1 MANPVLRNMLNAGEM
16 VVAPG
21 LQDMIAA
28 KIANKVGFPVVFGSG
43 YWLTASAMGLPD
55 AGIATYSDMLD
66 RMKTL
71 VETCDGALIADAD
84 TGYGGLLNVRHT
96 VQGYE
101 RAGVTAMQIED
112 QEFPKR
118 CGHTPGKRIVPTED
132 MIDRVRVAVD
142 TREDDENFLII
153 ARTDARQ
160 SEGLDGVLRRL
171 DAYAEAG
178 ADILFPEA
186 LASEE
191 EMEKACAAF
200 DLPLMVN
207 MANGG
212 STPMLH
218 ASALKAMGY
227 SIAIFPSLTS
237 LVAAR
242 AMENALLVLKE
253 NGDGDPTDIFSFA
266 EFGSM
271 IGFDDI
277 RAFER
282 KWARD

>member
-101 RAGVTAMQIED
+101 RAGVTAMQLED

-118 CGHTPGKRIVPTED
+118 CGHTPGKRIVPALD
-132 MIDRVRVAVD
+132 MVDRVRVAVD

-200 DLPLMVN
+200 DLPMMVN

-212 STPMLH
+212 STPMLN
-218 ASALKAMGY
+218 ASALKDMGY
-227 SIAIFPSLTS
+227 AIAIFPSLTS

-242 AMENALLVLKE
+242 AMENALLALKE
-253 NGDGDPTDIFSFA
+253 NGDGDPTDIFSFS

-277 RAFER
+277 RTFER

>member
-84 TGYGGLLNVRHT
+84 TGYGGLLNVLHR

>member
-1 MANPVLRNMLNAGEM
+1 MADPILRQKLAENGCLI
-16 VVAPG
+16 VPG

-55 AGIATYSDMLD
+55 VGLATYSDMLKS
-66 RMKTL
+66 MQTL
-71 VETCDGALIADAD
+71 VDVCDGALIADAD
-84 TGYGGLLNVRHT
+84 TGYGGLLNIQHT
-96 VQGYE
+96 VRGYE
-101 RAGVTAMQIED
+101 RAGVTAIQLED

-118 CGHTPGKRIVPTED
+118 CGHTPGKRIVPDAD
-132 MIDRVRVAVD
+132 MADRVRVAAD
-142 TREDDENFLII
+142 TREDKENFLII

-186 LASEE
+186 LASED
-191 EMEKACAAF
+191 EMVKVCERF
-200 DLPLMVN
+200 DLPLMIN

-212 STPMLH
+212 STPMMT
-218 ASALKAMGY
+218 AREIEEIGY

-242 AMENALLVLKE
+242 AMEDALRTLKE
-253 NGDGDPTDIFSFA
+253 TGNGDPDEIFSFK
-266 EFGSM
+266 ELGSM
-271 IGFDDI
+271 LGFDEVH
-277 RAFER
+277 AFER

>member
-101 RAGVTAMQIED
+101 RAGVTAMQLED

-118 CGHTPGKRIVPTED
+118 CGHTPGTRIVPALD
-132 MIDRVRVAVD
+132 MVDRVRVAVD

-186 LASEE
+186 LADEA

-200 DLPLMVN
+200 DLPMMVN

-212 STPMLH
+212 STPMLN
-218 ASALKAMGY
+218 AAALKEMGY

-242 AMENALLVLKE
+242 AMENALQTLKDT
-253 NGDGDPTDIFSFA
+253 GDGDPTGIFSFA

>member
-1 MANPVLRNMLNAGEM
+1 MADPILRQKLSEKGCLI
-16 VVAPG
+16 VPG

-43 YWLTASAMGLPD
+43 YWLTASSMGLPD
-55 AGIATYSDMLD
+55 AGLATYSDMLKS
-66 RMKTL
+66 MQTL
-71 VETCDGALIADAD
+71 VEVCDGAVIADAD
-84 TGYGGLLNVRHT
+84 TGYGGLLNVQHT
-96 VQGYE
+96 VRGYE
-101 RAGVTAMQIED
+101 RAGVTAIQLED

-118 CGHTPGKRIVPTED
+118 CGHTPGKRIVSDAD
-132 MIDRVRVAVD
+132 MADRVRVAAD
-142 TREDDENFLII
+142 TRQDKENFLII

-160 SEGLDGVLRRL
+160 IEGLDGVLRRL

-178 ADILFPEA
+178 ADILFAEA
-186 LASEE
+186 LLNEK
-191 EMEKACAAF
+191 EMHKVCATF
-200 DLPLMVN
+200 DLPIMVN

-212 STPMLH
+212 STPLFKV
-218 ASALKAMGY
+218 SELQDIGY

-237 LVAAR
+237 LVAAQ
-242 AMENALLVLKE
+242 AMECALQHLKE
-253 NGDGDPTDIFSFA
+253 TGDGDAEDIFSFK

-277 RAFER
+277 HAFER

>member
-1 MANPVLRNMLNAGEM
+1 
-16 VVAPG
+16 
-21 LQDMIAA
+21 
-28 KIANKVGFPVVFGSG
+28 
-43 YWLTASAMGLPD
+43 
-55 AGIATYSDMLD
+55 
-66 RMKTL
+66 
-71 VETCDGALIADAD
+71 
-84 TGYGGLLNVRHT
+84 
-96 VQGYE
+96 
-101 RAGVTAMQIED
+101 
-112 QEFPKR
+112 
-118 CGHTPGKRIVPTED
+118 
-132 MIDRVRVAVD
+132 
-142 TREDDENFLII
+142 
-153 ARTDARQ
+153 
-160 SEGLDGVLRRL
+160 
-171 DAYAEAG
+171 
-178 ADILFPEA
+178 
-186 LASEE
+186 
-191 EMEKACAAF
+191 
-200 DLPLMVN
+200 MVN
-207 MANGG
+207 MAKGG